1 MLRDTIVPSASAA
14 CSGTK
19 AAFAQNSGATSG
31 SPFSAILVKVGIVA
45 PSTNSTSHPNPF
57 SKMNLSTSAIRFA
70 DAQFILATVSEQ
82 AEAVVVIE
90 LKPKARST
98 VKNIFLKYVIF
109 VLLIY

>member
-1 MLRDTIVPSASAA
+1 
-14 CSGTK
+14 
-19 AAFAQNSGATSG
+19 
-31 SPFSAILVKVGIVA
+31 
-45 PSTNSTSHPNPF
+45 
-57 SKMNLSTSAIRFA
+57 MNLSTSAIRFA

-109 VLLIY
+109 VFSSFIINKYLLVLRSLVNHLRFYHANYLWDFFLSNFMIFLE